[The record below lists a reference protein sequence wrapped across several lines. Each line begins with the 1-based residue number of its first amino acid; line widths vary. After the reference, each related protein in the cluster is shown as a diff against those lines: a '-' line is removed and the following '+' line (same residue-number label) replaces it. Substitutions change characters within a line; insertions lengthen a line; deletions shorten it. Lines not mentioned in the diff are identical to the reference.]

1 MPEKNSPKQGSGQE
15 LPSSLREILNST
27 DGDGQDAKRFAEA
40 SREAQEE
47 QEMSPGMRAMM
58 SAFESLAEESKE

>member
-1 MPEKNSPKQGSGQE
+1 M
-15 LPSSLREILNST
+15 REILTST

-47 QEMSPGMRAMM
+47 QEMSPGMRAMI
-58 SAFESLAEESKE
+58 SEFESIAEESKE

>member
-1 MPEKNSPKQGSGQE
+1 M
-15 LPSSLREILNST
+15 REILNST

-47 QEMSPGMRAMM
+47 QEMSPGMRAMI
-58 SAFESLAEESKE
+58 SAFESIAEESKE

>member
-1 MPEKNSPKQGSGQE
+1 M
-15 LPSSLREILNST
+15 REILNST

-58 SAFESLAEESKE
+58 SAFESLAEESKEEPSHATRIAAGAAQLAPR